1 MADPRMYPGGVKYI
15 KHTVTAASV
24 ATIVVVEQTFT
35 VPGVEADDVIVSA
48 QSPANSTATGI
59 AGVRVSAV
67 NTIAI
72 RYVNPTAGSLTPTA
86 GDWVFGLVR
95 APAG

>member
-1 MADPRMYPGGVKYI
+1 MADPRMYPGAVKYI
-15 KHTVTAASV
+15 SQLITAASV

-35 VPGVEADDVIVSA
+35 VPGIHPDDVVVSA

-67 NTIAI
+67 NQIAI

-86 GDWVFGLVR
+86 GVWTFGLVR